1 MSLFYPTIL
10 RKRVTSITAEDL
22 RAVGVRGLLLDVD
35 NTLTTH
41 GSQALDPAVLAWL
54 RAMEAAGFTPTV
66 VSNALRKRV
75 EPFAGKLGLRFIAFA
90 CKPLPIGFLRAAKRL
105 GLPRRQCVVIGDQTF
120 TDVLGA
126 RLAGIPCIQLLP
138 IQLEE
143 HKPLM
148 QLKRRLEK
156 GILARY
162 TRKTNTTEQPGERN
176 EPFH

>member
-22 RAVGVRGLLLDVD
+22 RALGVRGLLLDVD

-105 GLPRRQCVVIGDQTF
+105 GLPRGQCVVIGDQTF

-126 RLAGIPCIQLLP
+126 RLAGIPCIQVLP

-156 GILARY
+156 GILALY
-162 TRKTNTTEQPGERN
+162 TRKTNTTE
-176 EPFH
+176 